1 MKGKEGVFME
11 GTMKAMVLEAP
22 GKLVLKELPIPKPGP
37 RDVLLK
43 TKYAGICG
51 SDFPIY
57 KEGKFVPHLPQVI
70 GHEASA
76 VIVEKGELVEG
87 FEVGDRVT
95 GTNIQF
101 CGHCP
106 ACKATPEGELAW
118 GCENIAS
125 LGLGFGVQGVFAEY
139 FMIHDVIPGLSL
151 FKIDD
156 SVDDLEAAMCE
167 PMCTGVGWYSI
178 PDPKPGDKI
187 VITGA
192 GIIGESILQQVLKIP
207 DVEVVISDYSQLR
220 LDVAKKMGAHHI
232 CNPAK
237 DGKALDYVIN
247 LWGNK
252 EFLYNYGDRI
262 SGNADIVYECSGNA
276 NAWAEAIQ
284 IAKPGGKVCTVGTCE
299 GMATIS
305 PQWIQL
311 KQVHIYGGLYGSI
324 GQSVAEINAGEL
336 NVRDLAT
343 HVFPLEKLDEAFQV
357 AMDSNKSIKVLIKVD
372 PEAGDYPY
380 NKQD

>member
-1 MKGKEGVFME
+1 ME
-11 GTMKAMVLEAP
+11 GTMKAMVLESP
-22 GKLVLKELPIPKPGP
+22 KKLVLKELPIPKPGP

-43 TKYAGICG
+43 VKYAGICG

-57 KEGKFVPHLPQVI
+57 NEGLFVPKLPQII

-76 VIVEKGELVEG
+76 VIVEKGEAVHD
-87 FEVGDRVT
+87 FEIGDRVT

-106 ACKATPEGELAW
+106 ACKATPPGEPAW
-118 GCENIAS
+118 NCENIATM
-125 LGLGFGVQGVFAEY
+125 GLGFGVPGVFAEY

-151 FKIDD
+151 VKIADT
-156 SVDDLEAAMCE
+156 VDDLEAATIE
-167 PMCTGVGWYSI
+167 PMCTGAGWYSV

-192 GIIGESILQQVLKIP
+192 GIIGESVLQQLLSIP
-207 DVEVVISDYSQLR
+207 DLEIVMVDYSQMR
-220 LDVAKKMGAHHI
+220 LDIAKKMGAHHI
-232 CNPAK
+232 CNPAI
-237 DGKALDYVIN
+237 DGDALDFVIN

-262 SGNADIVYECSGNA
+262 SGSADIVYECSGNA
-276 NAWAEAIQ
+276 KAWGYAIQ

-299 GMATIS
+299 GMAEVF

-311 KQVHIYGGLYGSI
+311 KQVQLLGGLYGSI
-324 GQSVAEINAGEL
+324 PQSAADMNAGKL
-336 NVRDLAT
+336 KVRDLVT
-343 HVFPLEKLDEAFQV
+343 HVFPLEKLDEAFHV
-357 AMDSNKSIKVLIKVD
+357 AMDAQHALKVLIKVD
-372 PEAGDYPY
+372 KSAPDYPY
-380 NKQD
+380 HKLGG

>member
-1 MKGKEGVFME
+1 ME
-11 GTMKAMVLEAP
+11 GTMKAMVLEEP
-22 GKLVLKELPIPKPGP
+22 KKLVLKELPIPKIGP

-57 KEGKFVPHLPQVI
+57 KEGLFVPKLPQVI

-106 ACKATPEGELAW
+106 ACLATPEGELAW

-125 LGLGFGVQGVFAEY
+125 MGLGFGVQGVFAEY
-139 FMIHDVIPGLSL
+139 FVIHDVLPGISL

-156 SVDDLEAAMCE
+156 SIDDLEAAMCE
-167 PMCTGVGWYSI
+167 PMCTGEGWWSV
-178 PDPKPGDKI
+178 PDPQPGAKI
-187 VITGA
+187 VIIGA
-192 GIIGESILQQVLKIP
+192 GIIGESILQQVIHVP
-207 DVEVVISDYSQLR
+207 DAEIVIVDYSDLR
-220 LDVAKKMGAHHI
+220 LNVAKEMGAHHI
-232 CNPAK
+232 VNPSR
-237 DGKALDYVIN
+237 DGDALDYVIK

-252 EFLYNYGDRI
+252 EFLYNYGDRV

-276 NAWAEAIQ
+276 KAWGQAVQ
-284 IAKPGGKVCTVGTCE
+284 IAKPGGKVATVGTCE
-299 GMATIS
+299 GMAEIS

-311 KQVHIYGGLYGSI
+311 KQVQLLGGLYGGI
-324 GQSVAEINAGEL
+324 GQSVADINTGKL
-336 NVRDLAT
+336 RVRELAT
-343 HVFPLEKLDEAFQV
+343 QVFPLEQLDEAFQV
-357 AMDSNKSIKVLIKVD
+357 AMDAHKSIKVIIKVD
-372 PEAGDYPY
+372 KDAPDYPY
-380 NKQD
+380 NKQPY

>member
-1 MKGKEGVFME
+1 ME
-11 GTMKAMVLEAP
+11 GTMKAMVLEEP
-22 GKLVLKELPIPKPGP
+22 KKLVLKELPIPKIGP

-57 KEGKFVPHLPQVI
+57 KEGLFVPKLPQVI

-106 ACKATPEGELAW
+106 ACLATPEGELAW

-125 LGLGFGVQGVFAEY
+125 MGLGFGVQGVFAEY
-139 FMIHDVIPGLSL
+139 FVIHDVLPGISL

-167 PMCTGVGWYSI
+167 PMCTGEGWWSV
-178 PDPKPGDKI
+178 PDPQPGAKI
-187 VITGA
+187 VIIGA
-192 GIIGESILQQVLKIP
+192 GIIGESILQQVIHVP
-207 DVEVVISDYSQLR
+207 DAEIVIVDYSDLR
-220 LDVAKKMGAHHI
+220 LNVAKEMGAHHI
-232 CNPAK
+232 VNPSR
-237 DGKALDYVIN
+237 DGDALDYVIK

-252 EFLYNYGDRI
+252 EFLYNYGDRV

-276 NAWAEAIQ
+276 KAWGQAVQ
-284 IAKPGGKVCTVGTCE
+284 IAKPGGKVATVGTCE
-299 GMATIS
+299 GMAEIS

-311 KQVHIYGGLYGSI
+311 KQVQLLGGLYGGI
-324 GQSVAEINAGEL
+324 GQSVADINAGKL
-336 NVRDLAT
+336 RVRELAT
-343 HVFPLEKLDEAFQV
+343 QVFPLEQLDEAFQV
-357 AMDSNKSIKVLIKVD
+357 AMNAHKSIKVIIKVD
-372 PEAGDYPY
+372 KDAPDYPY
-380 NKQD
+380 NKQPY

>member
-1 MKGKEGVFME
+1 ME
-11 GTMKAMVLEAP
+11 GTMRAMVLEEP
-22 GKLVLKELPIPKPGP
+22 KKLVLKELPIPQIGP

-57 KEGKFVPHLPQVI
+57 KEGLFVPKLPQVI

-106 ACKATPEGELAW
+106 ACLATPEGELAW
-118 GCENIAS
+118 GCENIAM

-139 FMIHDVIPGLSL
+139 FVIHDVIPGLSL
-151 FKIDD
+151 FKIAD
-156 SVDDLEAAMCE
+156 SVDDLEAAMAE
-167 PMCTGVGWYSI
+167 PMCTGEGWWQV
-178 PDPKPGDKI
+178 PDPQPGAKI
-187 VITGA
+187 VIIGA
-192 GIIGESILQQVLKIP
+192 GIIGESILQQVIHVP
-207 DVEVVISDYSQLR
+207 DAEIVVVDYSDLR
-220 LDVAKKMGAHHI
+220 LNVAKEMGAHHI
-232 CNPAK
+232 VNPAR
-237 DGKALDYVIN
+237 DGDALDYVIK

-252 EFLYNYGDRI
+252 EFLYNYGDRV

-276 NAWAEAIQ
+276 KAWGQAVQ
-284 IAKPGGKVCTVGTCE
+284 IAKPGGKVATVGTCE
-299 GMATIS
+299 GMAEIS

-311 KQVHIYGGLYGSI
+311 KQVQLLGGLYGGI
-324 GQSVAEINAGEL
+324 GQSVADINAGKL
-336 NVRDLAT
+336 RVRELAT
-343 HVFPLEKLDEAFQV
+343 QVFPLEQLDEAFQV
-357 AMDSNKSIKVLIKVD
+357 AMNAQKSIKVIIKVD
-372 PEAGDYPY
+372 KDAPDYPY
-380 NKQD
+380 NKQPY

>member
-1 MKGKEGVFME
+1 
-11 GTMKAMVLEAP
+11 MKAMVLEEP
-22 GKLVLKELPIPKPGP
+22 KKLVLKEMPIPKIGP

-57 KEGKFVPHLPQVI
+57 KEGLFVPKLPQVI

-106 ACKATPEGELAW
+106 ACLATPEGELAW

-139 FMIHDVIPGLSL
+139 FVIHDVLPGISL

-167 PMCTGVGWYSI
+167 PMCTGEGWWSV
-178 PDPKPGDKI
+178 PDPQPGARI
-187 VITGA
+187 VIIGA
-192 GIIGESILQQVLKIP
+192 GIIGESILQQVIHVP
-207 DVEVVISDYSQLR
+207 DAEIVIVDYSDLR
-220 LDVAKKMGAHHI
+220 LRVAKEMGAHHI
-232 CNPAK
+232 VNPAR
-237 DGKALDYVIN
+237 DGDALDYVIG

-252 EFLYNYGDRI
+252 EFLYNYGERV

-276 NAWAEAIQ
+276 KAWAQAIQ
-284 IAKPGGKVCTVGTCE
+284 IARPGGKVATVGTCE
-299 GMATIS
+299 GMAEVS

-311 KQVHIYGGLYGSI
+311 KQVQLLGGLYGGI
-324 GQSVAEINAGEL
+324 GQSVADINAGKL
-336 NVRDLAT
+336 RVRELAT
-343 HVFPLEKLDEAFQV
+343 QVFPLEQLDEAFQV
-357 AMDSNKSIKVLIKVD
+357 AMDAQKSIKVIIKVD
-372 PEAGDYPY
+372 QDAPDYPY
-380 NKQD
+380 NKQPY

>member
-1 MKGKEGVFME
+1 ME
-11 GTMKAMVLEAP
+11 GMMRAMVLEEP
-22 GKLVLKELPIPKPGP
+22 GKLVLKHVPIPKPGP

-43 TKYAGICG
+43 VKYAGICG

-57 KEGKFVPHLPQVI
+57 KEGLFVPKLPQII

-76 VIVEKGELVEG
+76 VIVEKGDQVEG

-106 ACKATPEGELAW
+106 ACKATPAGELAW
-118 GCENIAS
+118 GCENIAT
-125 LGLGFGVQGVFAEY
+125 LGLGFGVPGVFADY
-139 FMIHDVIPGLSL
+139 FMIYDVLPNISL
-151 FKIDD
+151 FKIADT
-156 SVDDLEAAMCE
+156 VDDLEAAMAE
-167 PMCTGVGWYSI
+167 PMCTGAGWYKV

-187 VITGA
+187 VIIGA
-192 GIIGESILQQVLKIP
+192 GIIGESVLQQLLDIP
-207 DVEVVISDYSQLR
+207 DVEIVMVDYSQMR
-220 LDVAKKMGAHHI
+220 LDIAKKMGAHHI

-237 DGKALDYVIN
+237 DGDALDYVIG

-276 NAWAEAIQ
+276 KAWGQAVQ
-284 IAKPGGKVCTVGTCE
+284 IAKPGGKVATVGTCE
-299 GMATIS
+299 GMAEIS

-311 KQVHIYGGLYGSI
+311 KQVQLLGGLYGSI
-324 GQSVAEINAGEL
+324 GQSVADINAGKL
-336 NVRDLAT
+336 KVRELAT

-357 AMDSNKSIKVLIKVD
+357 AMDSQRSLKVLIKVD
-372 PEAGDYPY
+372 ESAPDYPY
-380 NKQD
+380 NKKD

>member
-1 MKGKEGVFME
+1 ME
-11 GTMKAMVLEAP
+11 GMMKAMVLEEP
-22 GKLVLKELPIPKPGP
+22 GKLVLRELPIPKPGP

-57 KEGKFVPHLPQVI
+57 KEGLFVPRLPLII

-76 VIVEKGELVEG
+76 VIVEKGEQVQG
-87 FEVGDRVT
+87 YEVGDRVT

-101 CGHCP
+101 CGHCQ
-106 ACKATPEGELAW
+106 ACRETPEGELAW
-118 GCENIAS
+118 GCENIAVS
-125 LGLGFGVQGVFAEY
+125 GLGFGVDGVFAEY
-139 FMIHDVIPGLSL
+139 FLIHDVIPGVSL

-156 SVDDLEAAMCE
+156 RADDLEAAMCE
-167 PMCTGVGWYSI
+167 PMCTGAGWYQV
-178 PDPKPGDKI
+178 PDPKPGDNI
-187 VITGA
+187 VIIGA
-192 GIIGESILQQVLKIP
+192 GIIGESVLQQLLKIP
-207 DVEVVISDYSQLR
+207 DVEIVVADYSKLR

-232 CNPAK
+232 CNPST
-237 DGKALDYVIN
+237 DGDTLDFVID

-276 NAWAEAIQ
+276 KAWAQAIQ

-299 GMATIS
+299 GMALVS

-311 KQVHIYGGLYGSI
+311 KQVQVLGGLYGSI
-324 GQSVAEINAGEL
+324 GQSVEEINNGTL

-343 HVFPLEKLDEAFQV
+343 HVFSLEELNEAFQV
-357 AMDSNKSIKVLIKVD
+357 AMDADKSIKVLIKVD
-372 PEAGDYPY
+372 KDAPDYPY
-380 NKQD
+380 NKQETWG

>member
-1 MKGKEGVFME
+1 MKERKLME
-11 GTMKAMVLEAP
+11 GTMKAMVLEEP
-22 GKLVLKELPIPKPGP
+22 KKLVLKELPIPKIGP

-57 KEGKFVPHLPQVI
+57 KEGLFVPKLPQVI

-106 ACKATPEGELAW
+106 ACLATPEGELAW

-125 LGLGFGVQGVFAEY
+125 MGLGFGVQGVFAEY
-139 FMIHDVIPGLSL
+139 FVIHDVLPGISL

-167 PMCTGVGWYSI
+167 PMCTGEGWWSV
-178 PDPKPGDKI
+178 PDPQPGAKI
-187 VITGA
+187 VIIGA
-192 GIIGESILQQVLKIP
+192 GIIGESILQQVIHVP
-207 DVEVVISDYSQLR
+207 DAEIVIVDYSDLR
-220 LDVAKKMGAHHI
+220 LNVAKEMGAHHI
-232 CNPAK
+232 VNPSR
-237 DGKALDYVIN
+237 DGDALDYVIK

-252 EFLYNYGDRI
+252 EFLYNYGDRV

-276 NAWAEAIQ
+276 KAWGQAVQ
-284 IAKPGGKVCTVGTCE
+284 IAKPGGKVATVGTCE
-299 GMATIS
+299 GMAEIS

-311 KQVHIYGGLYGSI
+311 KQVQLLGGLYGGI
-324 GQSVAEINAGEL
+324 GQSVADINAGKL
-336 NVRDLAT
+336 RVRELAT
-343 HVFPLEKLDEAFQV
+343 QVFPLEQLDEAFQV
-357 AMDSNKSIKVLIKVD
+357 AMNAHKSIKVIIKVD
-372 PEAGDYPY
+372 KDAPDYPY
-380 NKQD
+380 NKQPY